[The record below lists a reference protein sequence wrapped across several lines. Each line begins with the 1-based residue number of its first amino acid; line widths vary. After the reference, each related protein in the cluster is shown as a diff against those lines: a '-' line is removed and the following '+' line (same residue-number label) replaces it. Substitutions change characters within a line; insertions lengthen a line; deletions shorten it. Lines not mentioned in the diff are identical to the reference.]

1 MNRQKERSKKAVFAA
16 PCRGGGTVD
25 AAASKAAV
33 RKDVRVRFP
42 LPVLMG
48 RIVQA
53 QAGRRLSGVG
63 PLRFLEQCALR
74 AYDGVLPY
82 GAVRL

>member
-1 MNRQKERSKKAVFAA
+1 
-16 PCRGGGTVD
+16 
-25 AAASKAAV
+25 
-33 RKDVRVRFP
+33 
-42 LPVLMG
+42 MG